1 MRAYR
6 KKWPMKTIEK
16 MLKLTANEIAKLEF
30 YMHILFLPIRL
41 SKLNW
46 NTHAVRKDVEK
57 STLSSITHRSAK
69 QCNIYRGQFER
80 IYQKYKHIYYLI

>member
-16 MLKLTANEIAKLEF
+16 MLKLTTNEIAKLEF

-57 STLSSITHRSAK
+57 STLSSITHRSA
-69 QCNIYRGQFER
+69 NSAIFIEDSLRGSIKSINTFT
-80 IYQKYKHIYYLI
+80 I